1 MLSHGSGGSM
11 MHELIRELFFEYFDN
26 PLLNLANDSAIL
38 PGFEGLMAFTTDSFV
53 VDPVFF
59 PGGDI
64 GKLAVCGT
72 INDLVAVG
80 AKPYCLSAGFIIEEG
95 FPIHDLELIVSSMAT
110 EAAKAGIFIAAGD
123 TKVVEKGKCDK
134 LFINTSGI
142 GILPGDK
149 TRQPNPESIRAGDQV
164 IITGCIGDHGMAV
177 MAARNQLEGAINIQS
192 DCAPLNLLLH
202 GITEHPGG
210 IKCMRDP
217 TRGGVASSLCELVRD
232 KAFGITIYEDRV
244 PVKPA
249 VKGFCDMLGFDPLY
263 VANEGK
269 MLILA
274 SKEKSED
281 IVAQLRSH
289 PLGREACCIGEV
301 NLDNHGKVVMK
312 TTIGGTRIVGM
323 LSGDQLPRIC

>member
-11 MHELIRELFFEYFDN
+11 MHELIRELFFDYFNN
-26 PLLNLANDSAIL
+26 PLLNLANDSAIF
-38 PGFEGLMAFTTDSFV
+38 PCFKGLTAFTTDSFV

-110 EAAKAGIFIAAGD
+110 EAAKAGVFIVTGD

-142 GILPGDK
+142 GALPGDK
-149 TRQPNPESIRAGDQV
+149 TGHPNPESIGAGDQI

-177 MAARNQLEGAINIQS
+177 MAARNQLEGTINIQS

-202 GITEHPGG
+202 GITENPGG

-217 TRGGVASSLCELVRD
+217 TRGGVASSLCELVKD
-232 KAFGITIYEDRV
+232 KGFGITIHEDRI
-244 PVKPA
+244 PVKSA
-249 VKGFCDMLGFDPLY
+249 VKGFCDVLGFDPLY

-269 MLILA
+269 MLIFA
-274 SKEKSED
+274 NKEKSED
-281 IVAQLRSH
+281 IVTRLKSH

-301 NLDNHGKVVMK
+301 SRENHGKVVMQ
-312 TTIGGTRIVGM
+312 TTIGGTRVVGM